1 MASCGKPFFRV
12 FTMALF
18 IGLLVICIPL
28 AFAYVKYKD
37 TQKKYDKRMAEIQK
51 RLHDINEDKE

>member
-1 MASCGKPFFRV
+1 
-12 FTMALF
+12 MALF